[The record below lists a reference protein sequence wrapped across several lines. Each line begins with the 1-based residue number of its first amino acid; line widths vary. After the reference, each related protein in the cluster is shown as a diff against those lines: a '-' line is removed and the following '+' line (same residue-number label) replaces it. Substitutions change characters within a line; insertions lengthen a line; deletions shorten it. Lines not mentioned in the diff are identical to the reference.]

1 MERLA
6 LSRPI
11 ASPTTLLEALQAS
24 IRNDVHPAPVDGVLD
39 DGTVRVHACHG
50 DLRQLEVLRDALG
63 HAFVDDPSLQP
74 HEVLVLCPDLSR
86 FAPLIDAVF
95 GRGGLPVPVRV
106 SDRSL
111 TSDQPLVVA
120 LQAVVGVA
128 SGRASLSEVLAF
140 AELEPVRRRFGWS
153 PADVEQ
159 LAGWAATLG
168 ARWGLT
174 SDLRAEWGAAADH
187 AADHAEHA
195 ADSSEEHAADWPGF
209 PAALTEG
216 TWQSVARRLLA
227 GIAMQAPVRRAALG
241 GVVPFDDLGADDI
254 RLVGGFAD
262 LLERLVRLQ
271 DRKSTRLNSSH

>member
-1 MERLA
+1 MRLT
-6 LSRPI
+6 
-11 ASPTTLLEALQAS
+11 AS
-24 IRNDVHPAPVDGVLD
+24 
-39 DGTVRVHACHG
+39 
-50 DLRQLEVLRDALG
+50 ALG
-63 HAFVDDPSLQP
+63 CQP

-174 SDLRAEWGAAADH
+174 SDLRAEWGAAA
-187 AADHAEHA
+187 EHA
-195 ADSSEEHAADWPGF
+195 APEHEFGHADAGQREFARDIAERHRQIGDVDEQDAA
-209 PAALTEG
+209 
-216 TWQSVARRLLA
+216 QCVARIVTQHHARADDAVGSDPRA
-227 GIAMQAPVRRAALG
+227 GADLGPGLDNRG
-241 GVVPFDDLGADDI
+241 GVDNG
-254 RLVGGFAD
+254 R
-262 LLERLVRLQ
+262 
-271 DRKSTRLNSSH
+271 